1 MLIEA
6 IVSDLYLVGI
16 RLAIDAR
23 GVHLDDHI
31 FTSRV
36 HLGLGDVQEG
46 VGIVRVGLDGVGQ
59 ERVFLV
65 A

>member
-1 MLIEA
+1 MVVEPHHRGRRVGVMLLEA

-31 FTSRV
+31 FT
-36 HLGLGDVQEG
+36 
-46 VGIVRVGLDGVGQ
+46 
-59 ERVFLV
+59 
-65 A
+65 